1 MTVAP
6 AAGTAAGLPPRRH
19 IDLGAIVVDGN
30 GAVPLW
36 IDGAPVAGS
45 AEVED
50 RSPATG
56 ERLAMVAQ
64 ADPADVDRAVD
75 AALAAGR
82 AWRGLGL
89 PERAARVA
97 ELARRLE
104 AKLDGFALLDALDT
118 GSLVGPMRAGAGKG
132 ATQLRGN
139 AGVAIELQGRTIPAS
154 ASGWHLTKREPYGV
168 VGAISAYNHPTL
180 FACQRIGP
188 PLVAGNTVVLKPSEQ
203 APISAVA
210 LAALSA
216 DLLPP
221 GVLNVVPGGAA
232 VGAAIV
238 GHPDVPRVAF
248 TGSVTTGLAVQ
259 ETAARS
265 QTVKHVTLELGGK
278 NPLLVL
284 ADVDPRVAAAVAVK
298 GMNFTRVQ
306 GQSCGST
313 SRLLVHSSL
322 RGAVVEEIV
331 RLVEGIRIGLPDDGD
346 AEMGSLVSHQHRDR
360 VVGFVERSIGEG
372 ATVVTGGG
380 PPADERLAAG
390 AFMTPTVVDGV
401 DTSMTIAKQELF
413 GPVLSVLAWDDLD
426 DAVAMANAVPYGLT
440 ASIWTNDLTTALTT
454 ADRLEAGYVWINDIE
469 TRYTGVPFG
478 GWKQSGIGSEQ
489 AMVHELESYTRLKAI
504 NIGLGH

>member
-1 MTVAP
+1 MTDEPSAVVAN
-6 AAGTAAGLPPRRH
+6 GLHGRR
-19 IDLGAIVVDGN
+19 IDLGALIVDGN

-36 IDGAPVAGS
+36 IDGGPVAGS
-45 AEVED
+45 STVED

-56 ERLAMVAQ
+56 ERLAMIEQ
-64 ADPADVDRAVD
+64 AEAADVDRAVR
-75 AALAAGR
+75 AAQAASS

-89 PERAARVA
+89 PERAARVT

-104 AKLDGFALLDALDT
+104 ANLAGFALVDALDT
-118 GSLVGPMRAGAGKG
+118 GSLVGPMRAGASKG
-132 ATQLRGN
+132 AAQLRGN
-139 AGVAIELQGRTIPAS
+139 SGVAIELQGRTIPAS
-154 ASGWHLTKREPYGV
+154 ATGWHLTKREPYGV

-210 LAALSA
+210 LAALSG

-221 GVLNVVPGGAA
+221 GVLNVVPGGAN

-238 GHPDVPRVAF
+238 GHPDVPRLAF

-259 ETAARS
+259 EGAARS
-265 QTVKHVTLELGGK
+265 HTIKHVTLELGGK
-278 NPLLVL
+278 NPLLIF
-284 ADVDPRVAAAVAVK
+284 ADVDPGVAAAVAVR

-322 RGAVVEEIV
+322 HDAVVEEVV
-331 RLVEGIRIGLPDDGD
+331 RLVEGIRIGLPDDSR
-346 AEMGSLVSHQHRDR
+346 AEMGSLVSHVHRDR
-360 VVGFVERSIGEG
+360 VIGFVEQSVTEG
-372 ATVVTGGG
+372 GSLLTGGG
-380 PPADERLAAG
+380 PPADESLSAG

-401 DTSMTIAKQELF
+401 DQSMNIARQELF
-413 GPVLSVLAWDDLD
+413 GPVLSVLDWDDID
-426 DAVAMANAVPYGLT
+426 EAVAAANAVPYGLT
-440 ASIWTNDLTTALTT
+440 ASIWTNDLTAALTT

-489 AMVHELESYTRLKAI
+489 AMVHELESYTRIKAI
-504 NIGLGH
+504 NIGLAH

>member
-1 MTVAP
+1 MTAENP
-6 AAGTAAGLPPRRH
+6 SGRRV
-19 IDLGAIVVDGN
+19 DLGALVIDGT
-30 GAVPLW
+30 GDVPLW
-36 IDGAPVAGS
+36 IGGGPAAGS
-45 AEVED
+45 TAVED

-56 ERLAMVAQ
+56 ERLATVQHAG
-64 ADPADVDRAVD
+64 AADVDRAVE
-75 AALAAGR
+75 AARAASP
-82 AWRGLGL
+82 AWRALGL

-104 AKLDGFALLDALDT
+104 AHLDAFAFIDALDT
-118 GSLVGPMRAGAGKG
+118 GSLVGPMRAGATKG
-132 ATQLRGN
+132 AAQLRGN

-154 ASGWHLTKREPYGV
+154 ATGWHLTKREPYGV

-180 FACQRIGP
+180 FACQRLGP
-188 PLVAGNTVVLKPSEQ
+188 PLVAGNTVVLKPAEQ

-221 GVLNVVPGGAA
+221 GVVNVVPGAA
-232 VGAAIV
+232 AAGAAIV
-238 GHPDVPRVAF
+238 GHPEVGRLAF

-259 ETAARS
+259 EGAARS
-265 QTVKHVTLELGGK
+265 QTIKHVTLELGGK
-278 NPLLVL
+278 NPLLIFP
-284 ADVDPRVAAAVAVK
+284 DVDPRVAAAVAVK

-313 SRLLVHSSL
+313 SRLLVHTSL
-322 RGAVVEEIV
+322 HDAVVAEIV
-331 RLVEGIRIGLPDDGD
+331 GLVERIRIGLPDDEQ

-360 VVGFVERSIGEG
+360 VVEHVGRSLDEG
-372 ATVVTGGG
+372 ATLLTGGG
-380 PPADERLAAG
+380 IPEGEALSRG
-390 AFMTPTVVDGV
+390 AFMSPTVLDGV
-401 DTSMTIAKQELF
+401 EPSMTVAQQELF
-413 GPVLSVLAWDDLD
+413 GPVLSVLDWDDVD
-426 DAVAMANAVPYGLT
+426 EAVAIANSVPYGLT
-440 ASIWTNDLTTALTT
+440 ASVWTNDLTRALTT
-454 ADRLEAGYVWINDIE
+454 ADRLDAGYVWINDIE

>member
-1 MTVAP
+1 MS
-6 AAGTAAGLPPRRH
+6 
-19 IDLGAIVVDGN
+19 
-30 GAVPLW
+30 AV
-36 IDGAPVAGS
+36 I
-45 AEVED
+45 ED

-56 ERLAMVAQ
+56 ERLASVEQ
-64 ADPADVDRAVD
+64 AGADEVDRAVG
-75 AALAAGR
+75 AALAAAP
-82 AWRGLGL
+82 AWRRLGL
-89 PERAARVA
+89 PERAARIA

-104 AKLDGFALLDALDT
+104 THLDGFALLDALDT
-118 GSLVGPMRAGAGKG
+118 GSLVGPMRAGASKG

-154 ASGWHLTKREPYGV
+154 ATGWHLTKREPYGV

-238 GHPDVPRVAF
+238 GHPDVPRIAF
-248 TGSVTTGLAVQ
+248 TGSVPTGLAVQ
-259 ETAARS
+259 QTAAAS
-265 QTVKHVTLELGGK
+265 GTIKHVTLELGGK

-284 ADVDPRVAAAVAVK
+284 ADVDPHVAAAMAVK

-322 RGAVVEEIV
+322 HRAVLDEVV
-331 RLVEGIRIGLPDDGD
+331 RLVEAIRIGFPDDGD
-346 AEMGSLVSHQHRDR
+346 AEMGSLVSRQHRDR
-360 VVGFVERSIGEG
+360 VVGFVEQSLDEG
-372 ATVVTGGG
+372 GRLVTGGG
-380 PPADERLAAG
+380 PPADERFAVG
-390 AFMTPTVVDGV
+390 AFMVPTVIDGV
-401 DTSMTIAKQELF
+401 DPSMTIAREELF
-413 GPVLSVLAWDDLD
+413 GPVLSVLRWDDLD

-440 ASIWTNDLTTALTT
+440 ASIWTNDLTAALTT
-454 ADRLEAGYVWINDIE
+454 ADRLEAGYVWINDVE

>member
-1 MTVAP
+1 MTAEP
-6 AAGTAAGLPPRRH
+6 TAAPPRRH
-19 IDLGAIVVDGN
+19 IDLGALVVDG
-30 GAVPLW
+30 GGSVPLW
-36 IDGAPVAGS
+36 IGGEGIAGS
-45 AEVED
+45 STVDD

-56 ERLAMVAQ
+56 EPLAVVSQ
-64 ADPADVDRAVD
+64 ADGGDIDRAVASAR
-75 AALAAGR
+75 AAAAG
-82 AWRGLGL
+82 WRGLGL

-104 AKLDGFALLDALDT
+104 ARLDAFALVDALDT
-118 GSLVGPMRAGAGKG
+118 GSLVAPMRAGAGKG
-132 ATQLRGN
+132 AAQLRGN
-139 AGVAIELQGRTIPAS
+139 AGVGIELQGRTIPAS
-154 ASGWHLTKREPYGV
+154 SSGWHLTKREPFGV
-168 VGAISAYNHPTL
+168 VGAISAFNHPTL

-221 GVLNVVPGGAA
+221 GVLNVVPGGASA
-232 VGAAIV
+232 GAALV
-238 GHPDVPRVAF
+238 GHPDVLRIAF
-248 TGSVTTGLAVQ
+248 TGSVSTGLAVQ
-259 ETAARS
+259 QAAAAS
-265 QTVKHVTLELGGK
+265 GVVKHVTLELGGK

-322 RGAVVEEIV
+322 HDAVVEEVV
-331 RLVEGIRIGLPDDGD
+331 RLVEAIRIGMPEDSE
-346 AEMGSLVSHQHRDR
+346 AEMGSLVSHEHRDR
-360 VVGFVERSIGEG
+360 VVRSVEQSVAEG
-372 ATVVTGGG
+372 GVLLTGGG
-380 PPADERLAAG
+380 PPVDAGLAGG
-390 AFMTPTVVDGV
+390 AFMAPTVVDGV
-401 DTSMTIAKQELF
+401 DPTMTIARHELF
-413 GPVLSVLAWDDLD
+413 GPVLSVLGWDDLD
-426 DAVAMANAVPYGLT
+426 EAVEIANAVPYGLT
-440 ASIWTNDLTTALTT
+440 ASIWTNDLTLALTT
-454 ADRLEAGYVWINDIE
+454 ADRLDAGYVWINDIE

-489 AMVHELESYTRLKAI
+489 AMVHELESYTRVKAI

>member
-1 MTVAP
+1 MTAAP
-6 AAGTAAGLPPRRH
+6 ASTRSTGLPGRR
-19 IDLGAIVVDGN
+19 IDLGALVVDGD
-30 GAVPLW
+30 GTVPLW
-36 IDGAPVAGS
+36 INGAAAAAS
-45 AEVED
+45 ATVED
-50 RSPATG
+50 HSPATG

-64 ADPADVDRAVD
+64 ADTADVDRAVH
-75 AALAAGR
+75 AAVAAGPGG
-82 AWRGLGL
+82 RGLGL

-104 AKLDGFALLDALDT
+104 ANLDGFALLDALDT

-154 ASGWHLTKREPYGV
+154 ATGWHLTKREPYGV

-238 GHPDVPRVAF
+238 GHPAVPRIAF
-248 TGSVTTGLAVQ
+248 TGSVSTGLAVQ
-259 ETAARS
+259 EAAARS
-265 QTVKHVTLELGGK
+265 QTIKHVTLELGGK
-278 NPLLVL
+278 NPLLIL
-284 ADVDPRVAAAVAVK
+284 ADVDPTVAATVAVK

-322 RGAVVEEIV
+322 HDAVVDELV
-331 RLVEGIRIGLPDDGD
+331 RLVEGIIIGLPDDGD
-346 AEMGSLVSHQHRDR
+346 AEMGSLVSHEHRDR
-360 VVGFVERSIGEG
+360 LIRFVAQSVDEG
-372 ATVVTGGG
+372 GTLLTGGRT
-380 PPADERLAAG
+380 PADERLASG

-401 DTSMTIAKQELF
+401 DQSMTIAQQELF
-413 GPVLSVLAWDDLD
+413 GPVLSVLEWDDLD
-426 DAVAMANAVPYGLT
+426 EAVAVANAVPYGLT

>member
-1 MTVAP
+1 MTAGP
-6 AAGTAAGLPPRRH
+6 AATESTKRTSRR
-19 IDLGAIVVDGN
+19 IDLGALVVDGE
-30 GAVPLW
+30 GTVPLW
-36 IDGAPVAGS
+36 IGGEPVAAS
-45 AEVED
+45 AAIED

-56 ERLAMVAQ
+56 ERLAMVSQ
-64 ADPADVDRAVD
+64 AATADVDRAVE
-75 AALAAGR
+75 AALDAR
-82 AWRGLGL
+82 VAWRGLGL

-104 AKLDGFALLDALDT
+104 ANLDGFALLDALDT

-132 ATQLRGN
+132 ATQLRGH

-154 ASGWHLTKREPYGV
+154 ATGWHLTKREPYGV

-221 GVLNVVPGGAA
+221 GVLNVVPGGATA
-232 VGAAIV
+232 GAAIV
-238 GHPDVPRVAF
+238 GHPAIPRVAF
-248 TGSVTTGLAVQ
+248 TGSVTTGLIVQ

-265 QTVKHVTLELGGK
+265 QTIKHVTLELGGK
-278 NPLLVL
+278 NPLLIFP
-284 ADVDPRVAAAVAVK
+284 DVDPRVAAAAAIK

-322 RGAVVEEIV
+322 HDAVVEEMV
-331 RLVEGIRIGLPDDGD
+331 RVVEAIRIGLPDDVS
-346 AEMGSLVSHQHRDR
+346 AEMGSLVSHGHRDR
-360 VVGFVERSIGEG
+360 LIAVVARSIDEG
-372 ATVVTGGG
+372 GTLLTGGG
-380 PPADERLAAG
+380 TPPDERLAAG

-401 DTSMTIAKQELF
+401 DQSMTIAQQELF
-413 GPVLSVLAWDDLD
+413 GPVLSVLDWDDLD
-426 DAVAMANAVPYGLT
+426 EAVAVANAVPYGLT

-454 ADRLEAGYVWINDIE
+454 ADRLEVGYVWINDIE

-504 NIGLGH
+504 NIGVGH